1 MIDVTCGDKRAS
13 VPEDVLKN
21 LPVLW
26 SAHEACG
33 ACTVP
38 PERWDDFVA
47 YALPYARRPS
57 AYILPPHKKRLETLA
72 PPDVGMGPDQPL
84 TKPDFYGEWTAAD
97 WQEIERVRRVLLH
110 PAHEALR
117 YFGVPHERLMRLDT
131 AEQLYADRRAAA
143 KRESYF
149 RQLVR
154 QLLPTGTILDD
165 YGFGS
170 FVRGERMSSWFET
183 HGIPFRPV
191 IVWHLVRSPVD
202 VRAALQTIV
211 EAHDASA
218 TRLEDANAKKR
229 KLDAEVETET
239 KRVAFLQPR
248 AAEAKQLL
256 GLLPP

>member
-1 MIDVTCGDKRAS
+1 MIDVTCGDQRVS
-13 VPEDVLKN
+13 VPDAVLKH

-26 SAHEACG
+26 DAYEACG
-33 ACTVP
+33 ACVVP
-38 PERWDDFVA
+38 PERWDAFEA
-47 YALPYARRPS
+47 YALPYAQRPS
-57 AYILPPHKKRLETLA
+57 AYVLPPHKKLPETLA
-72 PPDVGMGPDQPL
+72 PTDVGASIADRPL
-84 TKPDFYGEWTAAD
+84 YRLDYDKWTAAD
-97 WQEIERVRRVLLH
+97 WQETERVRRVLLH

-143 KRESYF
+143 KRESSL

-154 QLLPTGTILDD
+154 QLMPAGTYFDD
-165 YGFGS
+165 FNLFS
-170 FVRGERMSSWFET
+170 RHMRASSWIET
-183 HGIPFRPV
+183 HDIPFDCGA
-191 IVWHLVRSPVD
+191 VWHLVRSPVD

-229 KLDAEVETET
+229 KLDAEVETAT
-239 KRVAFLQPR
+239 KRVAVLQPR

-256 GLLPP
+256 GLL